1 MRGNNI
7 KKTEDVEKML
17 TIIESDFMR
26 KYINEHTDSNYTLI
40 YKYLTHSDIIA
51 PGKRNERQGIEKNH
65 LNYLSLDAME
75 EMEKR
80 GQKFETAHQTCIAV
94 SDTFC
99 EKLGMPVGRGDQRY
113 IEQYA
118 DVYLVNDTLEYFEI
132 DYTKKI
138 FEKLGKMPNNWK
150 FDEYRLNLDKDRA
163 VTKINLTY
171 AAHGVGTARDV
182 EFHKLRRSLFRN
194 DRIMFLIENKGN
206 LQNNVFIL
214 LSKNPVFYTILGIKN
229 DKWLKVAEEDI
240 RRKEYALSKENKISA
255 AEVVDRRQQ
264 SAWRKKLAEEM
275 MNYTINE
282 YEVFCPLTYITV
294 NYENAGTLFRAS
306 HIKRYADCSDQE
318 KFDINN
324 GILMCANADALFDK
338 HLITISDEGEI
349 IFSELIKND
358 RVLINKLLLTQPVF
372 KDILNAERL
381 HYLEE
386 HRKVFAEKEQ
396 RRLSGNIEYYEDDDD
411 GDIGG
416 DIFTLAEESEKYTYE

>member
-1 MRGNNI
+1 ML
-7 KKTEDVEKML
+7 KKCL

-26 KYINEHTDSNYTLI
+26 RYINENKGSDYTLI

-51 PGKRNERQGIEKNH
+51 PGKRNERQGLEKNY
-65 LNYLSLDAME
+65 LNYLSLEAML
-75 EMEKR
+75 EMERK

-99 EKLGMPVGRGDQRY
+99 EKLGMPVGRGEQRY
-113 IEQYA
+113 VEEYA
-118 DVYLVNDTLEYFEI
+118 NVYLVNDTLEYFSI
-132 DYTKKI
+132 DYSKKV
-138 FEKLGKMPNNWK
+138 FEKLGKLPNWN
-150 FDEYRLNLDKDRA
+150 FDDYKLNLDTENK

-182 EFHKLRRSLFRN
+182 EFHKLRRNLFRN
-194 DRIMFLIENKGN
+194 DRIMFLIENKKNGE
-206 LQNNVFIL
+206 NNVFIL

-229 DKWLKVAEEDI
+229 DKWLRIAEEDI
-240 RRKEYALSKENKISA
+240 KRKEYELTQQKNIK
-255 AEVVDRRQQ
+255 AEEIVDRRQQ
-264 SAWRKKLAEEM
+264 AAWRKRLAEEM
-275 MNYTINE
+275 MNYTTNE

-306 HIKRYADCSDQE
+306 HIKRYADCSNQE
-318 KFDINN
+318 KFDLNN

-338 HLITISDEGEI
+338 HLITISNEGEL

-358 RVLINKLLLTQPVF
+358 RKLINNLLLNQPIF
-372 KDILNAERL
+372 KDILNNERL

-396 RRLSGNIEYYEDDDD
+396 KRLSGTSEYYEDDDD
-411 GDIGG
+411 GDG
-416 DIFTLAEESEKYTYE
+416 DIFTLAEESAKYTYD

>member
-26 KYINEHTDSNYTLI
+26 RYINENKGSDYTLI

-51 PGKRNERQGIEKNH
+51 PGKRNERQGLEKNY
-65 LNYLSLDAME
+65 LNYVSLEAML
-75 EMEKR
+75 EMERK

-99 EKLGMPVGRGDQRY
+99 EKLGMPVGRGEQRY
-113 IEQYA
+113 VEEYA
-118 DVYLVNDTLEYFEI
+118 NVYLVNDTLEYFSI
-132 DYTKKI
+132 DYSKKV
-138 FEKLGKMPNNWK
+138 FEKLGKLPNWN
-150 FDEYRLNLDKDRA
+150 FDDYKLNLDTENK

-182 EFHKLRRSLFRN
+182 EFHKLRRNLFRN
-194 DRIMFLIENKGN
+194 DRIMFLIENKKNGE
-206 LQNNVFIL
+206 NNVFIL

-229 DKWLKVAEEDI
+229 DKWLRIAEEDI
-240 RRKEYALSKENKISA
+240 KRKEYELTQQKNIK
-255 AEVVDRRQQ
+255 AEEIVDRRQQ
-264 SAWRKKLAEEM
+264 AAWRKRLAEEM
-275 MNYTINE
+275 MNYTTNE

-306 HIKRYADCSDQE
+306 HIKRYADCSNQE
-318 KFDINN
+318 KFDLNN

-338 HLITISDEGEI
+338 HLITISNEGEL

-358 RVLINKLLLTQPVF
+358 RKLINNLLLNQPIF
-372 KDILNAERL
+372 KDILNNERL

-396 RRLSGNIEYYEDDDD
+396 KRLSGTIEYYEDDDD
-411 GDIGG
+411 GDG
-416 DIFTLAEESEKYTYE
+416 DIFTLAEESAKYTYD

>member
-26 KYINEHTDSNYTLI
+26 RYINENKGSDYTLI

-51 PGKRNERQGIEKNH
+51 PGKRNERQGLEKNH
-65 LNYLSLDAME
+65 LNYLSLEAML
-75 EMEKR
+75 EMERK

-99 EKLGMPVGRGDQRY
+99 EKLGMPVGRGEQRY
-113 IEQYA
+113 VEEYA
-118 DVYLVNDTLEYFEI
+118 NVYLVNDTLEYFSI
-132 DYTKKI
+132 DYSKKV
-138 FEKLGKMPNNWK
+138 FEKLGKLPNWN
-150 FDEYRLNLDKDRA
+150 FDDYKLNLDTENK

-182 EFHKLRRSLFRN
+182 EFHKLRRNLFRN
-194 DRIMFLIENKGN
+194 DRIMFLIENKKNGE
-206 LQNNVFIL
+206 NNVFIL

-229 DKWLKVAEEDI
+229 DKWLRIAEEDI
-240 RRKEYALSKENKISA
+240 KRKEYELTQQKNIK
-255 AEVVDRRQQ
+255 AEEIVDRRQQ
-264 SAWRKKLAEEM
+264 AAWRKRLAEEM
-275 MNYTINE
+275 MNYTTNE

-306 HIKRYADCSDQE
+306 HIKRYADCSNQE
-318 KFDINN
+318 KFDLNN

-338 HLITISDEGEI
+338 HLITISNEGEL

-358 RVLINKLLLTQPVF
+358 RKLINNLLLNQPIF
-372 KDILNAERL
+372 KDILNNERL

-396 RRLSGNIEYYEDDDD
+396 KRLSGTIEYYEDDDD
-411 GDIGG
+411 GDG
-416 DIFTLAEESEKYTYE
+416 DIFTLAEESAKYTYD

>member
-26 KYINEHTDSNYTLI
+26 RYINENKGSDYTLI

-51 PGKRNERQGIEKNH
+51 PGKRNERQGLEKNH
-65 LNYLSLDAME
+65 LNYLSIEAML
-75 EMEKR
+75 EMERK

-99 EKLGMPVGRGDQRY
+99 EKLGMPVGRGEQRY
-113 IEQYA
+113 VEEYA
-118 DVYLVNDTLEYFEI
+118 NVYLVNDTLEYFSI
-132 DYTKKI
+132 DYSKKV
-138 FEKLGKMPNNWK
+138 FEKLGKLPNWN
-150 FDEYRLNLDKDRA
+150 FDDYKLNLDTENN

-182 EFHKLRRSLFRN
+182 EFHKLRRNLFRN
-194 DRIMFLIENKGN
+194 DRIMFLIENKKNGE
-206 LQNNVFIL
+206 NNVFIL

-229 DKWLKVAEEDI
+229 DKWLRIAEEDI
-240 RRKEYALSKENKISA
+240 KRKEYELTQQKNIK
-255 AEVVDRRQQ
+255 AEEIVDRRQQ
-264 SAWRKKLAEEM
+264 AAWRKRLAEEM
-275 MNYTINE
+275 MNYTTNE

-306 HIKRYADCSDQE
+306 HIKRYADCSNQE
-318 KFDINN
+318 KFDLNN

-338 HLITISDEGEI
+338 HLITISNEGEL

-358 RVLINKLLLTQPVF
+358 RKLINNLLLNQPIF
-372 KDILNAERL
+372 KDILNNERL

-396 RRLSGNIEYYEDDDD
+396 KRLSGTIEYYEDDDD
-411 GDIGG
+411 GDG
-416 DIFTLAEESEKYTYE
+416 DIFTLAEESAKYTYK

>member
-1 MRGNNI
+1 MKSNI

-17 TIIESDFMR
+17 KIIESDFMR
-26 KYINEHTDSNYTLI
+26 NYINENTDSKYTLI

-65 LNYLSLDAME
+65 LNYLSLDAMR
-75 EMEKR
+75 EMER
-80 GQKFETAHQTCIAV
+80 NNQKFETAHQTCIAV

-99 EKLGMPVGRGDQRY
+99 EKLGMPAGRGDQRY
-113 IEQYA
+113 VEQYA
-118 DVYLVNDTLEYFEI
+118 NVYLVNDTLEYF
-132 DYTKKI
+132 DVSYTEKV
-138 FEKLGKMPNNWK
+138 FEKLGKMPNWN
-150 FDEYRLNLDKDRA
+150 FDDYRVSLDTEKGITQID
-163 VTKINLTY
+163 LTY

-194 DRIMFLIENKGN
+194 DRIMFLIENKPN

-229 DKWLKVAEEDI
+229 DKWLKIAEEDI
-240 RRKEYALSKENKISA
+240 KRKEYELTKQNNVNTEEI
-255 AEVVDRRQQ
+255 VDRRQQ
-264 SAWRKKLAEEM
+264 AAWRKRLAEEM
-275 MNYTINE
+275 MNYTTNE
-282 YEVFCPLTYITV
+282 FEVFCPLTYITV

-318 KFDINN
+318 KFDLNN

-338 HLITISDEGEI
+338 HLITIDEKGEI

-358 RVLINKLLLTQPVF
+358 RVLINKLLLNQPVF

-386 HRKVFAEKEQ
+386 HRRVFKEKEIK
-396 RRLSGNIEYYEDDDD
+396 RLSGEIEYDEDDDD
-411 GDIGG
+411 GEG
-416 DIFTLAEESEKYTYE
+416 DIFTLAEESAEYTYE

>member
-26 KYINEHTDSNYTLI
+26 RYINENKGSDYTLI

-51 PGKRNERQGIEKNH
+51 PGKRNERQGLEKNH
-65 LNYLSLDAME
+65 LNYLSLEAML
-75 EMEKR
+75 EMERK

-99 EKLGMPVGRGDQRY
+99 EKLGMPVGRGEQRY
-113 IEQYA
+113 VEEYA
-118 DVYLVNDTLEYFEI
+118 NVYLVNDTLEYFSI
-132 DYTKKI
+132 DYSKKV
-138 FEKLGKMPNNWK
+138 FEKLGKLPNWN
-150 FDEYRLNLDKDRA
+150 FDDYKLNLDTENN

-182 EFHKLRRSLFRN
+182 EFHKLRRNLFRN
-194 DRIMFLIENKGN
+194 DRIMFLIENKKNGE
-206 LQNNVFIL
+206 NNVFIL

-229 DKWLKVAEEDI
+229 DKWLRIAEEDI
-240 RRKEYALSKENKISA
+240 KRKEYELTQQKNIK
-255 AEVVDRRQQ
+255 AEEIVDRRQQ
-264 SAWRKKLAEEM
+264 AAWRKRLAEEM
-275 MNYTINE
+275 MNYTTNE

-306 HIKRYADCSDQE
+306 HIKRYADCSNQE
-318 KFDINN
+318 KFDLNN

-338 HLITISDEGEI
+338 HLITISNEGEL

-358 RVLINKLLLTQPVF
+358 RKLINNLLLNQPIF
-372 KDILNAERL
+372 KDILNNERL

-386 HRKVFAEKEQ
+386 HRRIFAEKEKK
-396 RRLSGNIEYYEDDDD
+396 RLSGTMEYYEEDDE
-411 GDIGG
+411 GDG
-416 DIFTLAEESEKYTYE
+416 DIFTLAEESAEYIHD

>member
-26 KYINEHTDSNYTLI
+26 RYINENKGSDYTLI

-51 PGKRNERQGIEKNH
+51 PGKRNERQGLEKNH
-65 LNYLSLDAME
+65 LNYLSLEAML
-75 EMEKR
+75 EMERK

-99 EKLGMPVGRGDQRY
+99 EKLGMPVGRGEQRY
-113 IEQYA
+113 VEEYA
-118 DVYLVNDTLEYFEI
+118 NVYLVNDTLEYFSI
-132 DYTKKI
+132 DYSKKV
-138 FEKLGKMPNNWK
+138 FEKLGKLPNWN
-150 FDEYRLNLDKDRA
+150 FDDYKLNLDTENN

-182 EFHKLRRSLFRN
+182 EFHKLRRNLFRN
-194 DRIMFLIENKGN
+194 DRIMFLIENKKNGE
-206 LQNNVFIL
+206 NNVFIL

-229 DKWLKVAEEDI
+229 DKWLRIAEEDI
-240 RRKEYALSKENKISA
+240 KRKEYELTQQKNIK
-255 AEVVDRRQQ
+255 AEEIVDRRQQ
-264 SAWRKKLAEEM
+264 AVWRKRLAEEM
-275 MNYTINE
+275 MNYTTNE

-306 HIKRYADCSDQE
+306 HIKRYADCSNQE
-318 KFDINN
+318 KFDLNN

-338 HLITISDEGEI
+338 HLITISNEGEL

-358 RVLINKLLLTQPVF
+358 RKLINNLLLNQPIF
-372 KDILNAERL
+372 KDILNNERL

-396 RRLSGNIEYYEDDDD
+396 KRLSGTIEYYEDDDD
-411 GDIGG
+411 GDG
-416 DIFTLAEESEKYTYE
+416 DIFTLAEESAKYTYK

>member
-26 KYINEHTDSNYTLI
+26 RYINENKGSDYTLI

-51 PGKRNERQGIEKNH
+51 PGKRNERQGLEKNH
-65 LNYLSLDAME
+65 LNYLSLEAML
-75 EMEKR
+75 EMERK

-99 EKLGMPVGRGDQRY
+99 EKLGMPVGRGEQRY
-113 IEQYA
+113 VEEYA
-118 DVYLVNDTLEYFEI
+118 NVYLVNDTLEYFSI
-132 DYTKKI
+132 DYSKKV
-138 FEKLGKMPNNWK
+138 FEKLGKLPNWN
-150 FDEYRLNLDKDRA
+150 FDDYKLNLDTENN

-182 EFHKLRRSLFRN
+182 EFHKLRRNLFRN
-194 DRIMFLIENKGN
+194 DRIMFLIENKKN
-206 LQNNVFIL
+206 EENNVFIL

-229 DKWLKVAEEDI
+229 DKWLRIAEEDI
-240 RRKEYALSKENKISA
+240 KRKEYELTQQKNIK
-255 AEVVDRRQQ
+255 AEEIVDRRQQ
-264 SAWRKKLAEEM
+264 AAWRKRLAEEM
-275 MNYTINE
+275 MNYTTNE

-306 HIKRYADCSDQE
+306 HIKRYADCSNQE
-318 KFDINN
+318 KFDLNN

-338 HLITISDEGEI
+338 HLITISNEGEL

-358 RVLINKLLLTQPVF
+358 RKLINNLLLNQPIF
-372 KDILNAERL
+372 KDILNNERL

-386 HRKVFAEKEQ
+386 HRKVFVEKEQ
-396 RRLSGNIEYYEDDDD
+396 KRLSGTIEYYEDDDD
-411 GDIGG
+411 GDG
-416 DIFTLAEESEKYTYE
+416 DIFTLAEESAEYTYK